1 MFGAAPD
8 RRRVRV
14 VVRVEVDPDDQ
25 AQPEPASDIS
35 DYAFEE
41 IGGWPWR
48 RKKRREVRGL

>member
-1 MFGAAPD
+1 MSGAAPD